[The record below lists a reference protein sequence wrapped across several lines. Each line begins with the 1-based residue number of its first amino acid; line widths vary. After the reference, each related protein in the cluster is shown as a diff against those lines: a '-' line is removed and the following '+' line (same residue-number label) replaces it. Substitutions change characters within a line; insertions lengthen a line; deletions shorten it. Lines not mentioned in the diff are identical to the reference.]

1 MASHDD
7 ASPLQPLG
15 SHDPRDQ
22 AGYRL
27 LARIGEGGMGTVYL
41 SHTRGGQPVALKVIR
56 REYARDEEFR
66 RRFQQEVQAAR
77 RVQGFHVVPVVDH
90 DTTGDQP
97 WLATSYVPGLPLDE
111 ALSRHGA
118 LPLPAVL
125 QLVGCTAEALRAVHA
140 AGVIHRDLKPSNI
153 LLAANGPWVID
164 FGIARAADSTQ
175 LTRSGGLIG
184 TPQFM
189 SPEHA
194 NGLDLTPATDLFSL
208 GLIAAVAAT
217 GRHPYGAAGAIT
229 LATKIANSAM
239 RPPDLS
245 GYPDLL
251 RPLLERCLA
260 PEPDDRPSPAELAE
274 LCEQAAGRPL
284 RDFAGWLPEA
294 VAAEIGEREE
304 AAAHPPAPEGAA
316 GSGAGAGASADGAQG
331 SRPTVPDAPPVA
343 APVAAP
349 LAPPVVPPAPPVQP
363 PSAGMAGGAPGAV
376 HGSAPGGAP
385 GAVPGPAPGG
395 IPGGAAG
402 PATGMVPGATGMVG
416 GPSGMAPGTAAMGGA
431 SMPQPAPS
439 PYGPGSFQPYPP
451 GAMTGHQGPMPPLD
465 RSDAADRAA
474 AGPSG
479 PVRKVLAIGGMVIA
493 LVLAVTLT
501 YAFAHRGAGNS
512 GNDAKGS
519 SGGTG
524 TASNAPQT
532 TSPAAQPP
540 ATTDDGQQTGD
551 PSASTAPTDAG
562 TPHLLF
568 QSRKFVLRSPSF
580 NSGTHVDLDH
590 ATADPNGQ
598 IGDTDGFE
606 IEYQDWAGESMR
618 FLTTFGK
625 SAGTSFEDCRN
636 GVGADAL
643 PTEIYKSDLDKD
655 KYFTKGSVLC
665 TITGDGN
672 LAMMQITGETPSDNT
687 GMTAPMPS
695 YTTLLTVWRLP
706 DAQSASPGSG

>member
-1 MASHDD
+1 
-7 ASPLQPLG
+7 
-15 SHDPRDQ
+15 
-22 AGYRL
+22 
-27 LARIGEGGMGTVYL
+27 MGTVYL

-97 WLATSYVPGLPLDE
+97 WLATTYVPGLPLDE
-111 ALSRHGA
+111 ALSRYGA

-260 PEPDDRPSPAELAE
+260 PEPADRPSPAELAE
-274 LCEQAAGRPL
+274 LCEQAAERPL

-316 GSGAGAGASADGAQG
+316 GAGAGADGDADAAQG
-331 SRPTVPDAPPVA
+331 SGPTVPDAPPAA
-343 APVAAP
+343 APMT
-349 LAPPVVPPAPPVQP
+349 PPVVPPAPPVQP
-363 PSAGMAGGAPGAV
+363 PSVGMAGGAPGPV
-376 HGSAPGGAP
+376 PGGAP
-385 GAVPGPAPGG
+385 A
-395 IPGGAAG
+395 GAAG
-402 PATGMVPGATGMVG
+402 PATGMAPDATGVAG
-416 GPSGMAPGTAAMGGA
+416 SPPGMAPGTAPGTAAMGSGA
-431 SMPQPAPS
+431 VPQPAPS
-439 PYGPGSFQPYPP
+439 PYGPGTPSAYGPGAPSPSPYGPGAFQPYPP
-451 GAMTGHQGPMPPLD
+451 GAMTGHQGPIPPLD
-465 RSDAADRAA
+465 RSDPAARAA

-479 PVRKVLAIGGMVIA
+479 PIRKVLAVGGMVIA

-501 YAFAHRGAGNS
+501 YAFTHRDNGGGNP
-512 GNDAKGS
+512 GNDAKGTT
-519 SGGTG
+519 GGTG
-524 TASNAPQT
+524 TASSDAPKT
-532 TSPAAQPP
+532 TSPSAQSP
-540 ATTDDGQQTGD
+540 ATTDGQPAGD
-551 PSASTAPTDAG
+551 PSASTAPTDNG
-562 TPHLLF
+562 SPQLLF
-568 QSRKFVLRSPSF
+568 QKRTFVLRSPSF

-625 SAGTSFEDCRN
+625 SAGTTYQDCRN

-706 DAQSASPGSG
+706 DAQSPSPGSG